1 MTTTSKFIEFLKKNN
16 ALQEF
21 VNNIK
26 TYSISLAAT
35 IFNSK
40 EPEEIVQAYTDL
52 IDEMG
57 CSTGISLI
65 PGIEIGP
72 KTYISMA
79 FSWSRTGNGEYWS
92 SLEAKWLQELE
103 GSEVQNK
110 AEAIKQWFKDQ
121 GLDEI
126 LRQEQEQSMKN
137 FYGEKFMK
145 EKGLSVESMDEF
157 SLKKYPDS
165 YPLHTFVVRDSIQGP
180 EFWKEK
186 LQEFEDWKTNNFGK

>member
-1 MTTTSKFIEFLKKNN
+1 MATTSKFIEFLKKNN

-40 EPEEIVQAYTDL
+40 EPEEIVQAYTDRV
-52 IDEMG
+52 DEMG
-57 CSTGISLI
+57 CSMGISLI

-79 FSWSRTGNGEYWS
+79 FSWSRTGNREYWS

-126 LRQEQEQSMKN
+126 LRQEQEHAMQE
-137 FYGEKFMK
+137 FFGEEFMK
-145 EKGLSVESMDEF
+145 QEGVVESMDD
-157 SLKKYPDS
+157 SALQMDLKR
-165 YPLHTFVVRDSIQGP
+165 YPLTTFVLSKSIKGS
-180 EFWKEK
+180 EFWREK
-186 LQEFEDWKTNNFGK
+186 LLKFEDWKRDNRI